1 MDQLLFWIAV
11 PLLTAIV
18 ALWCLTRLW
27 RVIKIGTAYKAKIL
41 CSAIFV
47 SGREIDPSRAD
58 EVSADSYW
66 PLRLFRARIDHASRS
81 VTTSFLGLRQCTAT
95 CRPGLGATLGRGASL
110 QSIEA
115 VKAPRTPV
123 DPWPRESPSPQL
135 QRVVESAFA
144 EHNPKR
150 LRRTRA
156 VIVVGGG
163 RIVAEHYAPGITEQT
178 PLPGWSI
185 TKSVLGALV
194 GILVGQGRLPLTG
207 RELLPEWRAPDPR
220 AAIQL
225 EDLLRMRS
233 GLQFSEIYSDL
244 SSDVVRMLFDCRDA
258 AAYAA
263 SRPLISPPGSTWSY
277 SSGTSNILSRI
288 VRNVVGDSE
297 YLRWPRRTLFD
308 PVGMTSAV
316 METDASGTFVCSSF
330 MLATASDWA
339 RFGQLYLQDG
349 MSNGLRILPEGWVA
363 FCKSPTLQ
371 SPDGRYG
378 AHWWLKLPPEL
389 GGETP
394 AAARVPADAFFALG
408 HEGQTLTVI
417 PSAQLVV
424 VRLGLSIYVDAWNH
438 AAFLAQIRNAL
449 DF

>member
-1 MDQLLFWIAV
+1 
-11 PLLTAIV
+11 
-18 ALWCLTRLW
+18 
-27 RVIKIGTAYKAKIL
+27 
-41 CSAIFV
+41 
-47 SGREIDPSRAD
+47 
-58 EVSADSYW
+58 
-66 PLRLFRARIDHASRS
+66 
-81 VTTSFLGLRQCTAT
+81 
-95 CRPGLGATLGRGASL
+95 
-110 QSIEA
+110 
-115 VKAPRTPV
+115 
-123 DPWPRESPSPQL
+123 
-135 QRVVESAFA
+135 
-144 EHNPKR
+144 
-150 LRRTRA
+150 
-156 VIVVGGG
+156 
-163 RIVAEHYAPGITEQT
+163 
-178 PLPGWSI
+178 
-185 TKSVLGALV
+185 
-194 GILVGQGRLPLTG
+194 
-207 RELLPEWRAPDPR
+207 
-220 AAIQL
+220 
-225 EDLLRMRS
+225 
-233 GLQFSEIYSDL
+233 
-244 SSDVVRMLFDCRDA
+244 
-258 AAYAA
+258 
-263 SRPLISPPGSTWSY
+263 LISPPGSTWSY

-297 YLRWPRRTLFD
+297 YQRWPRRTLFD

-349 MSNGLRILPEGWVA
+349 MSNGLRILPQGWVA

-394 AAARVPADAFFALG
+394 AAAWVPADAFFALG